1 MVASV
6 LRPRLPLLRPSG
18 CQHTVLRHAAPHCL
32 FDPSSLLLAADAAV
46 SLDPAGLMTS
56 GLTPLDAAAVSDLA
70 AEETVK
76 LSTLGTDLFIFLAAS
91 VLVVPA
97 SRLLNVTPVLGFLAL
112 GCAIGPYGLGLF
124 SDTEADIELGDFGIL
139 FLLFIEGLNLSPARI
154 KKLGSFF
161 QLGVAQVLA
170 SIGFIF
176 ASTLLIGPQLLPGLE
191 RFIPLDDALLRPV
204 LSSPVEA
211 FAIAAAGA
219 LSSSAF
225 VLPVLKQKGWE
236 SRADGTAALAVLLLQ
251 DLAVAPLL
259 IILQLNGGGPDAE
272 PLGIL
277 VAKATFG
284 FGGVVAVGSV
294 LLRQIFNIVA
304 ASKST
309 ETFVAAALLVAVG
322 MGAAAEQLGLS
333 SSTGAFA
340 AGVLLAGSQY
350 RAQIEADIKPFEG
363 ILLGVFFMTAGANL
377 DPALCVREWPTLA
390 TGVLAFIGVKATV
403 LFAAG
408 ELALGLTR
416 GEASRIA
423 LLLAGGGEFAF
434 VLFKLAED
442 LGLLPDTLAKLLTA
456 SVIIS
461 MSLTP
466 LLGELA
472 EFVGNTFDA
481 RERQS
486 EAEEAADKLFD
497 AIDGDGDGSISPEE
511 LRRHLLGGGAEA
523 PGTLTANSS
532 FDALFAKLDL
542 DNDGGISRDE
552 LRLGYQELLMG
563 EMKDSALLAESA
575 LLEESGGASTKK
587 DAVVVCGYG
596 ELGQKVCDTLRSG
609 FTASGD
615 AAAAADGGGSN
626 DEFVAFDRE
635 PARIS
640 IGMVNQVRVVYGDG
654 ASSELLR
661 AAGVSAPRA
670 IVVTYANP
678 ARCLEATRRL
688 RDSFPAAPIY
698 ACARSVQ
705 EGEALAQAGA
715 TEVVIEPVEAAVR
728 FSNLLGVE
736 SEQTDAKLRALPSL
750 DEFLLLPEDALPF
763 SQDELEVLAQEAR
776 TSTSQV
782 IELYRVFRSL
792 DANDDGEVGLDEIRD
807 VLMRTSSTPIDD
819 EALRGWMTVAD
830 ADGGGKLSFDEFLRV
845 YKSAEPGAVVS

>member
-6 LRPRLPLLRPSG
+6 LRPRLPLLRPAG
-18 CQHTVLRHAAPHCL
+18 CQHPVLRHGAPHCL
-32 FDPSSLLLAADAAV
+32 VDPPSLLLAADAVV
-46 SLDPAGLMTS
+46 SLDPAGLMTTVDPS
-56 GLTPLDAAAVSDLA
+56 GVITPMDAAAVAADLE
-70 AEETVK
+70 AEETVT

-139 FLLFIEGLNLSPARI
+139 FLLFIEGLNLSPARLN
-154 KKLGSFF
+154 KLGTFF
-161 QLGVAQVLA
+161 QLGVAQVLL

-176 ASTLLIGPQLLPGLE
+176 ASTLLIGPQLLPSLE

-259 IILQLNGGGPDAE
+259 IILQLSGGNTDQTE
-272 PLGIL
+272 LGIL

-284 FGGVVAVGSV
+284 FGAVVAAGSV
-294 LLRQIFNIVA
+294 ILRQIFNVVA

-377 DPALCVREWPTLA
+377 DPALCVREWPTLM
-390 TGVLAFIGVKATV
+390 TGVVAFIGVKAAV

-466 LLGELA
+466 LLGEVA
-472 EFVGNTFDA
+472 ESVGNTFDA
-481 RERQS
+481 MERQS

-497 AIDGDGDGSISPEE
+497 AIDTDGDGSISPEE
-511 LRRHLLGGGAEA
+511 LRRHLLGGGAEVA
-523 PGTLTANSS
+523 SAANSS
-532 FDALFAKLDL
+532 FDELFAKLDL
-542 DNDGGISRDE
+542 NDDGGISRDE
-552 LRLGYQELLMG
+552 LRLGYQEVLMG

-609 FTASGD
+609 FTASGGG
-615 AAAAADGGGSN
+615 DGGAGN

-654 ASSELLR
+654 ASSDLLR
-661 AAGVSAPRA
+661 AAGVSEPRA

-705 EGEALAQAGA
+705 EGEALSQAGA

-763 SQDELEVLAQEAR
+763 TQDEIEVLAQEAQ
-776 TSTSQV
+776 TSTSEV
-782 IELYRVFRSL
+782 IELYRVFRTL

-845 YKSAEPGAVVS
+845 YKSQEASAVV